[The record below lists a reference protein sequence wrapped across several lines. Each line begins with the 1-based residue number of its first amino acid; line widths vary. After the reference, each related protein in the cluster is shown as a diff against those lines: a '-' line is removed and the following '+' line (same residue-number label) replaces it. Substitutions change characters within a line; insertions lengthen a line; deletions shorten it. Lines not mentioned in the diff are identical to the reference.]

1 MQHFWEHRSWLSY
14 SLLCL
19 QCPTLTGSINIWR
32 WVSKWWQKMRWLDG
46 ITDSM
51 DTRLSKL
58 WERVKDREACPWGH
72 RVRHDWATEQQHK
85 VRVKDRSSSNL
96 IQKNVKSNRE
106 ILDPL
111 CSQQLQGL
119 HFVLTIPTIRT
130 ILALQLPSPDA
141 QFSAHSGDF
150 LPCSAK
156 KENVGHIHEMR
167 SPAANKNESLTT
179 RTYGRAQGTLLNV

>member
-1 MQHFWEHRSWLSY
+1 MTEDEMVGWHHPLNGHESEQTRGNSEGQGSLSMRS
-14 SLLCL
+14 
-19 QCPTLTGSINIWR
+19 Q
-32 WVSKWWQKMRWLDG
+32 
-46 ITDSM
+46 
-51 DTRLSKL
+51 
-58 WERVKDREACPWGH
+58 

-85 VRVKDRSSSNL
+85 LRVKDRNSSNL

-106 ILDPL
+106 VLDPL

-119 HFVLTIPTIRT
+119 HFVLTIPTILT

-156 KENVGHIHEMR
+156 KENVRHIHEMR

-179 RTYGRAQGTLLNV
+179 RTYGRAQGTLLNVKWQPGWEGSLGRMDTCTCMAESLLLSTWS